1 MSRKTYQLTV
11 HQIPSEL
18 ANALQKEQTRSGRPL
33 NDLILELLRR
43 GLDNLPAP
51 PPEAKPKAELIPEP
65 PSGERVRVVLE
76 TTPSLVAEITEHAK
90 EILGLKEGLDVH
102 ASFKATGIDVFR

>member
-1 MSRKTYQLTV
+1 MPRKTYQLTV
-11 HQIPSEL
+11 HHIPSEL

-51 PPEAKPKAELIPEP
+51 PKAELKPEP
-65 PSGERVRVVLE
+65 KAKAAEPKPEPRLE
-76 TTPSLVAEITEHAK
+76 PEP
-90 EILGLKEGLDVH
+90 
-102 ASFKATGIDVFR
+102 

>member
-1 MSRKTYQLTV
+1 MARKTYQLTV

-51 PPEAKPKAELIPEP
+51 QPEKPKAELKPEP
-65 PSGERVRVVLE
+65 KAKAAEPRPAPKLE
-76 TTPSLVAEITEHAK
+76 PEPKPEPRPEQIPVKPAPPA
-90 EILGLKEGLDVH
+90 
-102 ASFKATGIDVFR
+102 R